1 MSLLSRIPEIID
13 NVFIGGNVAR
23 RAKAASRLPPALIP
37 GIRREKFRRLVR
49 YVNERSPFYRRRFK
63 EAGIDVRGLREPAD
77 MGDFF
82 TTAQDLRDNPVE
94 EFLCARPELGFET
107 TGTTATTGKRVY
119 FSRREAADMGR
130 DGAVGLY
137 NLGLRPEDRVVD
149 AFDYSFWN
157 APFTLRASLD
167 RLGCFHV
174 TAAKIPPAEF
184 YDRVKP
190 YGFNVLFVEPS
201 WLVVLTEIARTR
213 GTWPLKFCYVGGENM
228 SESTRRYIEDT
239 WKTRVY
245 IGYGQTESF
254 GQVGTECPAQRGY
267 HIDDFNLYCE
277 IVDQGEDGYGELVY
291 TTLSREV
298 MPLVRYRS
306 TDITTFLKEPC
317 TCSLKAARR
326 IGKIRGRSDEMVNCG
341 MGNLSPWFFEQLLD
355 DLAGI
360 TRDWQVGVLRVG
372 NRDTIEFRVEVT
384 NGPGQAIGDA
394 IKERVR
400 TRIPDSWRNYELKLF
415 DFDFRFFAAG
425 ELRKGRKLR
434 RLVDERM
441 KAWE

>member
-1 MSLLSRIPEIID
+1 M
-13 NVFIGGNVAR
+13 
-23 RAKAASRLPPALIP
+23 
-37 GIRREKFRRLVR
+37 
-49 YVNERSPFYRRRFK
+49 
-63 EAGIDVRGLREPAD
+63 
-77 MGDFF
+77 
-82 TTAQDLRDNPVE
+82 
-94 EFLCARPELGFET
+94 
-107 TGTTATTGKRVY
+107 
-119 FSRREAADMGR
+119 
-130 DGAVGLY
+130 
-137 NLGLRPEDRVVD
+137 
-149 AFDYSFWN
+149 
-157 APFTLRASLD
+157 
-167 RLGCFHV
+167 
-174 TAAKIPPAEF
+174 
-184 YDRVKP
+184 KP

-228 SESTRRYIEDT
+228 SEATRRYVEDT

-277 IVDQGEDGYGELVY
+277 IVDQGDDGYGELVY

-306 TDITTFLKEPC
+306 TDITAFLNEPC

-326 IGKIRGRSDEMVNCG
+326 IAKIRGRSDEMVNCG

-355 DLAGI
+355 DLPGI
-360 TRDWQVGVLRVG
+360 TRDWQVGVLRTG
-372 NRDTIEFRVEVT
+372 NHDTIEFRVEVT
-384 NGPGQAIGDA
+384 NGSGQAIGEA

-400 TRIPDSWRNYELKLF
+400 ARIPDSWRNYELKLF

-425 ELRKGRKLR
+425 EFRKGRKLR